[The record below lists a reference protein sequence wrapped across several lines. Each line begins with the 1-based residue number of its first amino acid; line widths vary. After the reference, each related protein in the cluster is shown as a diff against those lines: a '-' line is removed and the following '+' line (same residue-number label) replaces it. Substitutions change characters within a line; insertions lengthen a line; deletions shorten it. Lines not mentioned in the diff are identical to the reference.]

1 MAGNANS
8 GRNATFHLSEKELA
22 EKIEKYRA
30 AYKAEEFEHMS
41 APHFYTFIGCLERE
55 AVAFIEEYREDTKS
69 IYYRRAR
76 MLEGFLQEISGEIL
90 SSGRWKAH
98 QVPLARMHLEKDHGD
113 GITYKET
120 GKKQAETAHIEIAFA
135 KGDPRAEDAA
145 K

>member
-22 EKIEKYRA
+22 EKINAYRA

-55 AVAFIEEYREDTKS
+55 AVAFIETYREDTKS

-76 MLEGFLQEISGEIL
+76 MLEVFLQEITGEIL
-90 SSGRWKAH
+90 SSGRWRAH
-98 QVPLARMHLEKDHGD
+98 QVPLARMHLEKNHGD
-113 GITYKET
+113 GGAYKEPNA
-120 GKKQAETAHIEIAFA
+120 KQNGPSQIEIVFA